1 MKLKL
6 FSTREVLQL
15 ITVNRGR
22 LEEEEV
28 RLGSF
33 FALCSENSE
42 GEVRLKS
49 FCALCIEKT
58 EKGA

>member
-1 MKLKL
+1 M
-6 FSTREVLQL
+6 LQL

-28 RLGSF
+28 RLGSC

-49 FCALCIEKT
+49 FCALCIEQT
-58 EKGA
+58 EEEV

>member
-1 MKLKL
+1 M
-6 FSTREVLQL
+6 LQL

-28 RLGSF
+28 RLGSC

-49 FCALCIEKT
+49 FCALFIEKPE
-58 EKGA
+58 EKEGVG